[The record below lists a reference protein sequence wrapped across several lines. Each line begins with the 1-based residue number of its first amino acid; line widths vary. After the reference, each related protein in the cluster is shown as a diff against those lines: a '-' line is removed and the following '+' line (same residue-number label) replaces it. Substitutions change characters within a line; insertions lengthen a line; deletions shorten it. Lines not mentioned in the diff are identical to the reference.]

1 MCKDNMRW
9 SMLGGREWLQPRENT
24 IQALSHGIQ
33 VSDGIEFDLRL
44 TKDNRLILHHDS
56 KTEYGDYPE
65 CMNLDE
71 LPEYIEPLDDLLA
84 NSNFIRRITE
94 EGAFACIELKPP
106 HPSSGKAGGWIGGKK
121 RKEHMI
127 NMIESLERHLD
138 PLKLN
143 KTSNVVYSFEPKL
156 IPASK
161 QISSNLEFSRLRPYI
176 RQWGNW
182 NTQRIAAAPSFLMS
196 SLPRLL
202 NKQRKEGSPM
212 LPCTLQYLKGIES
225 RINLGLSV
233 GLKGSKLD
241 RLNKHRRGYPVYVWP
256 CGNDVERLLLDAG
269 LTGITDDL
277 SPNSITLKGGDI
289 RWTTPATKPITDEQR
304 ADLDNIPKD
313 QHANVLSKYKSEVTP
328 WHEMSNEERKSFIKI
343 WRSKWS
349 WERNLDT
356 LLEETT
362 ESSLPWEVSRLI
374 GHRGAGKTHSA

>member
-1 MCKDNMRW
+1 
-9 SMLGGREWLQPRENT
+9 
-24 IQALSHGIQ
+24 
-33 VSDGIEFDLRL
+33 
-44 TKDNRLILHHDS
+44 
-56 KTEYGDYPE
+56 
-65 CMNLDE
+65 
-71 LPEYIEPLDDLLA
+71 
-84 NSNFIRRITE
+84 
-94 EGAFACIELKPP
+94 
-106 HPSSGKAGGWIGGKK
+106 
-121 RKEHMI
+121 MI
-127 NMIESLERHLD
+127 NMIENLEKHLD
-138 PLKLN
+138 PLKLS
-143 KTSNVVYSFEPKL
+143 KTSKVVYSFEPKL

-182 NTQRIAAAPSFLMS
+182 NTQRIAAVPSFLMS
-196 SLPRLL
+196 SLPRLM

-277 SPNSITLKGGDI
+277 SPNSTTLKGGDI

-313 QHANVLSKYKSEVTP
+313 QHANVLSRYKSEVTP
-328 WHEMSNEERKSFIKI
+328 WHEMSNAERKSFIKI

-374 GHRGAGKTHSA
+374 GHRGAGKTHSS